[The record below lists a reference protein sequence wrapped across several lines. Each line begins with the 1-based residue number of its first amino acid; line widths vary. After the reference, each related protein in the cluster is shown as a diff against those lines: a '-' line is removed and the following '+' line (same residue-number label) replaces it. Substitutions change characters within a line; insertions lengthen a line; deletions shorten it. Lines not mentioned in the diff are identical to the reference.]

1 LTIFYPNLEGT
12 NDELDKMRLRLE
24 KFLYKEAILMKKYE
38 ITDEEILENFEISAN
53 EVIDKINWE
62 LMK

>member
-1 LTIFYPNLEGT
+1 MTIFYPNLEGT

>member
-1 LTIFYPNLEGT
+1 MTIFYPNLEGT

-24 KFLYKEAILMKKYE
+24 KFLYKQAMIMKKYE

-53 EVIDKINWE
+53 EVIDKIKWE
-62 LMK
+62 EMK